1 MAVETEVDSLVL
13 DIKVNDNSN
22 GETSAKKISTLD
34 KVLTKFQKTI
44 QNLDAKSFK
53 TKFSALTTAIKPFA
67 KELKNIKGELT
78 ALDRI
83 LKKTSLAN
91 VKNAVSGDTKI
102 GEVNT
107 PTNDSSGGT
116 MPGAQDG
123 KAQTLDNNSPD
134 GDVDTLETL
143 IQKYG
148 EVSKKIDDAD
158 KKRTYFF
165 QRFDGSNKITTK
177 YTVDLK
183 KQDDALEEVAGSFQY
198 VGQTS
203 SEVASG
209 GLKSFFV
216 SIKRIALYR
225 LIRTSLKLVTDAM
238 KDGIDN
244 IIQFDASAK
253 ETMSE
258 VTSSMTIMKNS
269 VGSVMMPLLEIVA
282 PIIQGISKAVAGLAN
297 GISYLT
303 AKLKG
308 ESTWLKVNT
317 DYMKE
322 YNRASKLLSYD
333 EFSTMSN
340 SENDTNGM
348 FEKVDMGEMSSGLL
362 SNIQQVEVV
371 LGSILSILGAIAVSK
386 IAKWIADGGPG
397 KLIGSF
403 KDMKTKINDIS
414 KAGLVAGAAFSFV
427 TSLVNLITVIKDWD
441 SASLCTKIT
450 AITSVLL
457 ALAAVVF
464 SILACIPAVGHVAV
478 MKGLAVGLGAAAAL
492 TATVSAMRFADGG
505 MIEQSLKGTGTMYA
519 IAGEAGAEIVAT
531 GTRGTGVT
539 NISQFK
545 QAMVEALIEYNAAR
559 NGSDE
564 GGDIVLV
571 VDGKEFARAQVTNNA
586 NALRKNYN
594 IELKPR

>member
-34 KVLTKFQKTI
+34 RVLTKFERTI
-44 QNLDAKSFK
+44 KNLDAKSFK

-83 LKKTSLAN
+83 LKKTSLTN
-91 VKNAVSGDTKI
+91 VKDAVSGNTKV
-102 GEVNT
+102 GETTTQTGEKTDGNM
-107 PTNDSSGGT
+107 PSAQSGN
-116 MPGAQDG
+116 AQKLGGEADG
-123 KAQTLDNNSPD
+123 EK
-134 GDVDTLETL
+134 ETL
-143 IQKYG
+143 KSLIAKYG
-148 EVSKKIDDAD
+148 ELTKTVDTAD
-158 KKRTYFF
+158 GKRTLFF
-165 QRFDGSNKITTK
+165 ERFNGSDKITTK
-177 YTVDLK
+177 FTADLEDNK
-183 KQDDALEEVAGSFQY
+183 GQLKEVAGSFQY
-198 VGQTS
+198 VGQT
-203 SEVASG
+203 ASDVSGG
-209 GLKSFFV
+209 GLKSFFL

-225 LIRTSLKLVTDAM
+225 LIRTALKLITSSM

-244 IIQFDASAK
+244 IVQFDASAK

-258 VTSSMTIMKNS
+258 VTSSITVMKNS
-269 VGSVMMPLLEIVA
+269 VGAVMMPLLELVA
-282 PIIQGISKAVAGLAN
+282 PILQGISKAVGTLAN

-317 DYMKE
+317 DYLKE
-322 YNRASKLLSYD
+322 YNKQSRLLSYD

-340 SENDTNGM
+340 TQTDATGM
-348 FEKVDMGEMSSGLL
+348 FENVDMSEMSGGLL
-362 SNIQQVEVV
+362 EDMQAVEGI
-371 LGSILSILGAIAVSK
+371 LWSILTIFGSIAVSK
-386 IAKWIADGGPG
+386 LAKWIAGGG
-397 KLIGSF
+397 IEELVKGLGNI
-403 KDMKTKINDIS
+403 KTKVDDIS
-414 KAGLVAGAAFSFV
+414 NAGLIAGAAFAFV
-427 TSLVNLITVIKDWD
+427 TTLINLITVIKDWD
-441 SASLCTKIT
+441 STSLCTKIT

-464 SILACIPAVGHVAV
+464 SILAAIPAIGHAV
-478 MKGLAVGLGAAAAL
+478 VFKGIAVGLGAAAVL
-492 TATVSAMRFADGG
+492 TGAVSAMRFADGG

-519 IAGEAGAEIVAT
+519 IAGEAGAEIVAS

-539 NISQFK
+539 NITQFK
-545 QAMVEALIEYNAAR
+545 QAMVEALTEYNAAR
-559 NGSDE
+559 NGGDE
-564 GGDIVLV
+564 YGGDIVIII
-571 VDGKEFARAQVTNNA
+571 DGKEFARTQVVNNA